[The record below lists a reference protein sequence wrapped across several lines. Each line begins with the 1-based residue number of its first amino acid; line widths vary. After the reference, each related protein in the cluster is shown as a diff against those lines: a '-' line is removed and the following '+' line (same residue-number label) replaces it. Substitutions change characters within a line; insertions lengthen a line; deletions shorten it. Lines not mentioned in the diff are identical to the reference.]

1 VNDVVAGVD
10 IAACLQLEL
19 DAARAFLGTLQQE
32 QGALVEGE
40 IERLEA
46 LASDKMQMVG
56 RLAELAARRNRC
68 LASLSLDPDS
78 KGMEAWFADCPRD
91 TLAER
96 PVTGTGAQA
105 RYPQTTGFAGN
116 ESARP
121 RDTLAERPVAG
132 TGAQARYPQTAGFAG
147 NESARPD
154 ATAAAAWR
162 YLLQLAQTA
171 RQLNRT
177 NGEMIAARLQHNRQ
191 AFAALQSAAGAVS
204 LYGPQGQTL
213 GYSGGRPLGR
223 V

>member
-19 DAARAFLGTLQQE
+19 DAARAFLGILQQE

-78 KGMEAWFADCPRD
+78 KGMEAWFADC
-91 TLAER
+91 
-96 PVTGTGAQA
+96 
-105 RYPQTTGFAGN
+105 
-116 ESARP
+116 P